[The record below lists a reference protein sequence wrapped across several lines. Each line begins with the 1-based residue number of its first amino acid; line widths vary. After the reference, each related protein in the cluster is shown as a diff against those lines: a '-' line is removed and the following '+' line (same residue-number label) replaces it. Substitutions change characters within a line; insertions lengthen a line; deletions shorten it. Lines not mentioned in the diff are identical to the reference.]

1 MKKGY
6 KIIYILIIRFL
17 DLSYHMLFLIL
28 AKYTPNFLF
37 ALLSFF
43 VIYCT

>member
-6 KIIYILIIRFL
+6 KIIDILIIRFL
-17 DLSYHMLFLIL
+17 DLYHMLFLIL